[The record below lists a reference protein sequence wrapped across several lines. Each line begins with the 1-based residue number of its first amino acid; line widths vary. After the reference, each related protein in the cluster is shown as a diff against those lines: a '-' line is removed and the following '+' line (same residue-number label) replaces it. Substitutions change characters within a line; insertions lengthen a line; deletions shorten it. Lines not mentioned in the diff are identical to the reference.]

1 MSVLSRRDLLILVTV
16 ALGVF
21 FAADDQTSVVTILPA
36 MVPDIGIEIQNV
48 HEALWVIN
56 AYLIGF
62 VVTMPIAGR
71 LADIYG
77 YERVFTFALVIFM
90 AGSAFVALSTDL
102 VPLLLARVVQA
113 FGGGAVVPAAMAI
126 VVGILPAN
134 RRTLGLGLIAAASAI
149 GALLGPVWGGGITEL
164 LSWQWV
170 FWLNIPMTFP
180 ILVVSFFLIRGR
192 SIQIKAHVDWIGAAL
207 LVSILTLL
215 VFTIT
220 DNSLDRRPHWIT
232 GSLYGFSLILV
243 CLFVWWENRV
253 TEPLVRLT
261 MFRLRAVWTSFLA
274 TFFSGFG
281 LIVALY
287 AIPFFIFLLV
297 GDFSDQNSSTA
308 LDGGLVL
315 MRFVAATPIGAL
327 TGGWIAQ
334 RIGLRITA
342 SAGML
347 LGCVGFLGL
356 AGWDIEINEFT
367 RTLPLVLG
375 GFGFGLIIAP
385 LGSAVLQAVSDSER
399 ATAAGW
405 LNLSRIIGMVI
416 GAAVVGSLFIDRF
429 LNQLL
434 AEAADSSLSVA
445 VASIPNFGVSS
456 FQLIFLVAA
465 GVTACGFVTTLFI
478 GKSEGSDEQ
487 GSWWAPL

>member
-1 MSVLSRRDLLILVTV
+1 MRDLSRRDLLTLIVI

-21 FAADDQTSVVTILPA
+21 VAADDQTSVVTILPA
-36 MVPDIGIEIQNV
+36 MVPDLGIEIREV
-48 HEALWVIN
+48 HEALWIIN

-77 YERVFTFALVIFM
+77 YERVYAFALVIFM
-90 AGSAFVALSTDL
+90 AGSAFVAVCSSLETA
-102 VPLLLARVVQA
+102 LLARVIQA
-113 FGGGAVVPAAMAI
+113 IGGGAVVPAAMAI
-126 VVGILPAN
+126 VVGILPSKQ
-134 RRTLGLGLIAAASAI
+134 RTLGLGLIAAASEI
-149 GALLGPVWGGGITEL
+149 GALLGPVWGGGIAEL
-164 LSWQWV
+164 LSWRWV
-170 FWLNIPMTFP
+170 FWLNIPMSLP
-180 ILVVSFFLIRGR
+180 ILAAVFFLIRGR
-192 SIQIKAHVDWIGAAL
+192 STQIKGQVDWLGAVF

-215 VFTIT
+215 VFTIS
-220 DNSLDRRPHWIT
+220 DNSLDRRPHWLT
-232 GSLYGFSLILV
+232 GIFYGCSAVLVLI
-243 CLFVWWENRV
+243 FIWWENRV
-253 TEPLVRLT
+253 KEPLVRLS

-287 AIPFFIFLLV
+287 AIPFFIFLIS

-327 TGGWIAQ
+327 LGGWIAQ

-342 SAGML
+342 ATGML

-356 AGWDIEINEFT
+356 AGWDLEINEMT
-367 RTLPLVLG
+367 RTIPLVLG

-385 LGSAVLQAVSDSER
+385 LGSAVLQAVSSNER
-399 ATAAGW
+399 ATSAGW
-405 LNLSRIIGMVI
+405 LNLSRVIGMVI
-416 GAAVVGSLFIDRF
+416 GAAVVGSLFIDNF

-434 AEAADSSLSVA
+434 TEAADSSLKIA
-445 VASIPNFGVSS
+445 VQSIPNFGVAS

-465 GVTACGFVTTLFI
+465 VVTACGFVTTLLI
-478 GKSEGSDEQ
+478 GKNEGSDEDR
-487 GSWWAPL
+487 SWWAPL